1 MIELDLS
8 CVGRYPPLDGK
19 SADELFDLGVL
30 MARSLK
36 CIRVRA
42 PVGDLPHE
50 TVVLDGHLL
59 SKKGVAVY

>member
-1 MIELDLS
+1 MIDVDLS
-8 CVGRYPPLDGK
+8 SLGRYPPLDGK
-19 SADELFDLGVL
+19 SAEELFDLGIL

-42 PVGDLPHE
+42 PVGDLPSE